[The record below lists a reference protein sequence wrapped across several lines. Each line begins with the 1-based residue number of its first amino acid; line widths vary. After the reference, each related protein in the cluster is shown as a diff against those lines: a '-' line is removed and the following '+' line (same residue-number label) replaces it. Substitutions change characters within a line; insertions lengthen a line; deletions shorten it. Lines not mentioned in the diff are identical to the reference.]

1 MYLEASDE
9 PSLAFDQATAHQQ
22 SRKQDLYS
30 MKGKEDFIRDSY
42 SALEIRCYG
51 DYAGQGAQ
59 HRIDLIIHALPSFFR
74 PLCFA

>member
-1 MYLEASDE
+1 MNRLWH
-9 PSLAFDQATAHQQ
+9 LIRQQ
-22 SRKQDLYS
+22 LINEVENKICSIN
-30 MKGKEDFIRDSY
+30 GEEDFVRDPN

-59 HRIDLIIHALPSFFR
+59 HRIHLIIHALPSFFR